1 MSIPVYRL
9 YNERNN
15 PYKLEL
21 RAGRNGLYKEVA
33 WVHIMEDTDYASFL
47 SKNELIFT
55 TGMGKGD
62 NNHWLQEFIAALIAI
77 GSTGVVLNIGKYITE
92 DDITEDVIALCNEH
106 QFPLFT
112 MPWNIRLSDITQD
125 FLYSIFLTKQK
136 EYEIVSACK
145 QIFFDQHPWE
155 AINRLK
161 LHGFTERGKYQV
173 MVLHFQE
180 EQSVDQLET
189 LLTSYKFILNEQGAK
204 YTAFPLKKLIILMM
218 KVEDP
223 KEAAQMMQELYMQL
237 HEKEAVKPVIGS
249 SMVVSSLYELAIA
262 YEQAV
267 CAVTWACV
275 HRKHCQYFGALGV
288 YALLFSQRNDLAMR
302 ELHDKA
308 LGPVLQYD
316 AAHKRDLFHT
326 LESYIAHNGSIQA
339 VAQETYAHRN
349 TVAYRI
355 QKIETLLQCDLNAE
369 DTRFTYYLACHIH
382 HYFQIMK
389 DKNDIL

>member
-1 MSIPVYRL
+1 M
-9 YNERNN
+9 
-15 PYKLEL
+15 
-21 RAGRNGLYKEVA
+21 A
-33 WVHIMEDTDYASFL
+33 
-47 SKNELIFT
+47 
-55 TGMGKGD
+55 
-62 NNHWLQEFIAALIAI
+62 
-77 GSTGVVLNIGKYITE
+77 
-92 DDITEDVIALCNEH
+92 
-106 QFPLFT
+106 
-112 MPWNIRLSDITQD
+112 
-125 FLYSIFLTKQK
+125 
-136 EYEIVSACK
+136 
-145 QIFFDQHPWE
+145 
-155 AINRLK
+155 
-161 LHGFTERGKYQV
+161 
-173 MVLHFQE
+173 LHFPGV
-180 EQSVDQLET
+180 QSADQLET

-204 YTAFPLKKLIILMM
+204 YIAFPLKKIIVLMI
-218 KVEDP
+218 KVDGTQ
-223 KEAAQMMQELYMQL
+223 EAAQIMQDLYIQL
-237 HEKEAVKPVIGS
+237 HEREAVKPVIGS
-249 SMVVSSLYELAIA
+249 SMAVSSLAELAVA

-275 HRKHCQYFGALGV
+275 HRSSCQYFGALGV

-389 DKNDIL
+389 DRHDIL